1 MKEISPLIFVFAK
14 EGLLVVS
21 NHDAGVARARVSIV
35 FQELRPGDGFKT
47 GDFVQEELG
56 GGYH

>member
-14 EGLLVVS
+14 EGLPVVS
-21 NHDAGVARARVSIV
+21 NHDAGVARVSIV